1 MLQVYQH
8 APKHMFASPP
18 ELDWS
23 VGDDEALP
31 AASDDSYASNTD
43 SQSRQPQWVATDEL
57 QEGGWS
63 SGFDDSDDDI
73 IGGTY

>member
-1 MLQVYQH
+1 MLQVHQH
-8 APKHMFASPP
+8 APKHMFASSSEP
-18 ELDWS
+18 DWS

-31 AASDDSYASNTD
+31 AASADSYANTD
-43 SQSRQPQWVATDEL
+43 PQSSQPQWVATDEL
-57 QEGGWS
+57 EEGGWS